1 MLNIAHRG
9 ASGHITE
16 NSLESFNLAIEMG
29 ADIIEMDIRQCKTGE
44 LVVYHNLCCNGNLID
59 NMSKDECIEQN
70 IVVLSDILAELSHRV
85 KIYLDLKPPF
95 LYGKEQI
102 NLYISKVMENI
113 IHIISEKYFT
123 ESEIIL
129 ASFDHNLIKCLKK
142 NLGYLNINPK
152 FGLIFS
158 SNPIKYNNY
167 NTNICDYIIQSKS
180 SLNMKFLNFF
190 KEKKM
195 KVFVYTV
202 NDNKV
207 MNLFIKAKID
217 GIITNYPDLLNDIK
231 MCDIV

>member
-1 MLNIAHRG
+1 MKKQKQKRCGKIEAKKWG
-9 ASGHITE
+9 FSG
-16 NSLESFNLAIEMG
+16 SRVWFLET
-29 ADIIEMDIRQCKTGE
+29 K
-44 LVVYHNLCCNGNLID
+44 
-59 NMSKDECIEQN
+59 
-70 IVVLSDILAELSHRV
+70 
-85 KIYLDLKPPF
+85 
-95 LYGKEQI
+95 KERT
-102 NLYISKVMENI
+102 
-113 IHIISEKYFT
+113 HKYFT

-180 SLNMKFLNFF
+180 SLNMKFLNFC

-207 MNLFIKAKID
+207 MNLLFKAKID